1 MRKKRERKK
10 RKKRKIFFIYYLIVI
25 FCDKYKIKLENKEME
40 KAINNEK
47 NID

>member
-1 MRKKRERKK
+1 MRKKREK
-10 RKKRKIFFIYYLIVI
+10 KKRKIFFIYQLIVI

>member
-1 MRKKRERKK
+1 MRKKREK
-10 RKKRKIFFIYYLIVI
+10 KKRKIFFIYYLIVI

-40 KAINNEK
+40 KAINNEN